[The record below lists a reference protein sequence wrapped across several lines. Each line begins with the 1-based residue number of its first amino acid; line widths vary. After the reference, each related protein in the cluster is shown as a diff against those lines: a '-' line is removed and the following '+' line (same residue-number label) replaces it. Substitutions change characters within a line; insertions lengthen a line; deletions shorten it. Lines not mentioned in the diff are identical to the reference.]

1 MCEERVIFIQ
11 DGQKS
16 DIKRGD
22 EEVQHLT
29 LKKNKNIN
37 HYIRKI

>member
-1 MCEERVIFIQ
+1 MCEERVIFIE

-29 LKKNKNIN
+29 LKKNNKSL
-37 HYIRKI
+37 H